1 MSKFLRGLGKTRFK
15 GEPTDLLVIGLGN
28 PGSEFVG
35 TRHNVGAEVID
46 ELVERH
52 GSRLRKTKSRALAAG
67 IVLRGKRVVVA
78 FPQTFMNNSGEA
90 VRSLARS
97 YGVLEPQHI
106 VVIHDELDLDPGR
119 LRLKSGGGLAGHNG
133 LRSITQHLGTT
144 DYLRLRVGIG
154 RPPGSQS
161 GSNYVLR
168 VPGKADREVLQVAVS
183 EAADAIERLVVDGP
197 EATMSIVNRRK
208 PRDS

>member
-1 MSKFLRGLGKTRFK
+1 MSEFLRGLGKLKFK
-15 GEPTDLLVIGLGN
+15 GEPADFLIIGLGN
-28 PGSEFVG
+28 PGSDFVG
-35 TRHNVGAEVID
+35 TRHNIGAEVID

-67 IVLRGKRVVVA
+67 IVLGGKRVIVA
-78 FPQTFMNNSGEA
+78 FPQTYMNNSGEA

-154 RPPGSQS
+154 RPSGAQS
-161 GSNYVLR
+161 GKNYVLR
-168 VPGKADREVLQVAVS
+168 VPGKADREILGVAVS
-183 EAADAIERLVVDGP
+183 EAADAVEMLVADGP
-197 EATMSIVNRRK
+197 DATMSVINRRK
-208 PRDS
+208 PKE